1 MTVFVVAVVFLS
13 VPTLAEDLIFKET
26 KQMIQ
31 KGDKSDDRDVA
42 LVLVESDRVLT
53 VRHRKKESEVY
64 ATIPYGSIQEITYE
78 RSAHPRAKSAIF
90 LSPFA
95 LFSKGKK
102 HWLTV
107 TYQNE
112 DKSDFVLL
120 QLEKGEYQQILAA
133 LESQTGKKVER
144 IVEP

>member
-1 MTVFVVAVVFLS
+1 MTLVLAVLLYSSSLAADEVA
-13 VPTLAEDLIFKET
+13 FKET

-31 KGDKSDDRDVA
+31 KGDKTEDREVA
-42 LVLVESDRVLT
+42 LVLNEGTRTVL
-53 VRHRKKESEVY
+53 VRHRKKEAEVY
-64 ATIPYGSIQEITYE
+64 ATIPYDAIHEITYE
-78 RSAHPRAKSAIF
+78 RSTHPRAKTAIF

-107 TYQNE
+107 TFDNSG
-112 DKSDFVLL
+112 KSDFVLL

-133 LESQTGKKVER
+133 LETQTGKKIER
-144 IVEP
+144 IVES